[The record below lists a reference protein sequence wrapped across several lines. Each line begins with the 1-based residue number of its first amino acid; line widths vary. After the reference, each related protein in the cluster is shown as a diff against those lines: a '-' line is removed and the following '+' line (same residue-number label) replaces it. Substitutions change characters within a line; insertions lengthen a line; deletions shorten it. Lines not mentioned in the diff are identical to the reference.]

1 METYRSHCLHFLFH
15 RSTEAHFRLASHH
28 HMTLAIYGVPRL
40 PQYVDTTAPVP
51 PVQPL
56 PEVIMR
62 FCDISHLVYQ
72 NDHVLPRLSLVRNIR
87 DARNQMLNGS
97 KGKGRVEEKEMKPTW
112 TPSFTWEDFAENH
125 EHFRGNFVV
134 LPLPPPPPSK
144 NIDEEQQPKTDQKG
158 KDQDLDLN
166 LSL

>member
-1 METYRSHCLHFLFH
+1 MKRKYTMEGERKEEY
-15 RSTEAHFRLASHH
+15 
-28 HMTLAIYGVPRL
+28 IV
-40 PQYVDTTAPVP
+40 VDDEEEEEEEEEKIKT
-51 PVQPL
+51 
-56 PEVIMR
+56 
-62 FCDISHLVYQ
+62 FY
-72 NDHVLPRLSLVRNIR
+72 SLVRNIR

-112 TPSFTWEDFAENH
+112 IPSFTWEDFAEKDDH
-125 EHFRGNFVV
+125 EQFRGNFVM

-158 KDQDLDLN
+158 QDLDLN